1 VPKEAEKDLTALE
14 PLPPYT
20 HVFILGKFHIG
31 QQPFCKL
38 LCKQITFQIGIS
50 AYNAEM
56 CETGRPPLLL
66 NGIYISRLSQ
76 NNSRILPTVDEVIAT
91 YDKVCKVV
99 PAQVEIVQKGI
110 KTTVTEAEEFHP
122 ELKRAAQKTAKELP
136 GKFAV

>member
-1 VPKEAEKDLTALE
+1 M
-14 PLPPYT
+14 Y
-20 HVFILGKFHIG
+20 
-31 QQPFCKL
+31 PFCKL
-38 LCKQITFQIGIS
+38 LCKQITSDIGIS

-56 CETGRPPLLL
+56 CKTGRPPLLL
-66 NGIYISRLSQ
+66 NGVYISRLSQ

-110 KTTVTEAEEFHP
+110 KTTVTEAEEFYP